1 MNRFES
7 TLGLIELRAA
17 LTIVIGNDIIVP
29 SIEQRESVSTIGVI
43 YGYIWRYKNCGVRVD
58 LSSIARAE
66 ILEHNELYKSVED
79 IRAYVNKNY
88 AKCSTKRL
96 INDKHRGTLQTR
108 I

>member
-29 SIEQRESVSTIGVI
+29 SIEQRESVSTIGFI
-43 YGYIWRYKNCGVRVD
+43 YGYIWRYKNCGVKVD

-66 ILEHNELYKSVED
+66 ILEHNELDSYIEST
-79 IRAYVNKNY
+79 RSYVKGELCRLMGREVKNN
-88 AKCSTKRL
+88 AM
-96 INDKHRGTLQTR
+96 
-108 I
+108 

>member
-7 TLGLIELRAA
+7 ALGLTELRAA

-29 SIEQRESVSTIGVI
+29 SIEQREAVLVNTRI

-66 ILEHNELYKSVED
+66 VLENNELDSYIEATRSHVKGELYQLMGREV
-79 IRAYVNKNY
+79 KNN
-88 AKCSTKRL
+88 AM
-96 INDKHRGTLQTR
+96 
-108 I
+108 

>member
-7 TLGLIELRAA
+7 ALGLIELRAA

-29 SIEQRESVSTIGVI
+29 SIEQSEDVLIDTRI

-66 ILEHNELYKSVED
+66 ILEHNELDSYIEATRS
-79 IRAYVNKNY
+79 YVKGELYRLMGREVKNN
-88 AKCSTKRL
+88 AM
-96 INDKHRGTLQTR
+96 
-108 I
+108 

>member
-7 TLGLIELRAA
+7 ALGLIELRAA

-29 SIEQRESVSTIGVI
+29 SIEQREAVIVNTRI

-66 ILEHNELYKSVED
+66 ILEHNELDSYIEATRS
-79 IRAYVNKNY
+79 YV
-88 AKCSTKRL
+88 KCELCRL
-96 INDKHRGTLQTR
+96 IGREVEK
-108 I
+108 

>member
-7 TLGLIELRAA
+7 VLGLTELRAA

-29 SIEQRESVSTIGVI
+29 SIEQRDAVMVDTRI

-66 ILEHNELYKSVED
+66 ILEHNELDSYIEATRS
-79 IRAYVNKNY
+79 YVKGELCKLISREVKNN
-88 AKCSTKRL
+88 AM
-96 INDKHRGTLQTR
+96 
-108 I
+108 